1 MTDMTSDS
9 IAQLIYLGAF
19 ALVLGG
25 GFLLTSKLKLSQ
37 TLQMAAIWVLI
48 FIGAIGAVGLWN
60 DIQDDLL
67 ANQTRFDDSGTITI
81 PRSFDGHYYL
91 TLDINGRPT
100 DFIVDTG
107 ATDIVLNR
115 RDAEAVGLDPSN
127 LVFLG
132 RAATANGEV
141 RTALVRLDT
150 VAIGPHEDTN
160 VPAVVNDGD
169 LEQSLL
175 GMGYLQRWGRIEI
188 AGGEMTLSR

>member
-1 MTDMTSDS
+1 MSSDN
-9 IAQLIYLGAF
+9 IAQLIYLGTF

-25 GFLLTSKLKLSQ
+25 GFLLTNKLKLSK
-37 TLQMAAIWVLI
+37 TLQMASAWVLI
-48 FIGAIGAVGLWN
+48 FLGAIAVVGLWD
-60 DIQDDLL
+60 DIQGDLM

-91 TLDINGRPT
+91 TLDINGEPT

-115 RDAEAVGLDPSN
+115 SDAETAGLDPAN
-127 LVFLG
+127 LNFLG

-141 RTALVRLDT
+141 RTAPVRLDT

-160 VPAVVNDGD
+160 VPAVVNDGALD
-169 LEQSLL
+169 QSLL

>member
-1 MTDMTSDS
+1 MSGDS

-25 GFLLTSKLKLSQ
+25 GFLLTSKLKLGK
-37 TLQMAAIWVLI
+37 TLQMAATWVLI
-48 FIGAIGAVGLWN
+48 FLGAIAVVGLWG
-60 DIQDDLL
+60 DIQEDLL
-67 ANQTRFDDSGTITI
+67 VNQTRFDEEGTITV
-81 PRSFDGHYYL
+81 PRSRDGHYYL
-91 TLDINGRPT
+91 TLDINGQPT

-115 RDAEAVGLDPSN
+115 ADAQAVGLDPATLN
-127 LVFLG
+127 FLG

-141 RTALVRLDT
+141 RTATVRLDT

-160 VPAVVNDGD
+160 VPAVVNDGE
-169 LEQSLL
+169 LGQSLL

-188 AGGEMTLSR
+188 TGGEMTLRR

>member
-1 MTDMTSDS
+1 MSGDN

-25 GFLLTSKLKLSQ
+25 GFLLTSKLKLGQ

-48 FIGAIGAVGLWN
+48 FIGAIGVVGLWG

-67 ANQTRFDDSGTITI
+67 VNQTRFDDSGTITI
-81 PRSFDGHYYL
+81 PRSRDGHYYL
-91 TLDINGRPT
+91 TLDINGQPT

-107 ATDIVLNR
+107 TTDIVLNR
-115 RDAEAVGLDPSN
+115 ADAQAAGLNPAN
-127 LVFLG
+127 LTFLG

-141 RTALVRLDT
+141 RTAPVRLDS
-150 VAIGPHEDTN
+150 VAIGPHQDTN
-160 VPAVVNDGD
+160 VPAVVNDGE
-169 LEQSLL
+169 LGQSLL

-188 AGGEMTLSR
+188 TGGEMTLSR

>member
-1 MTDMTSDS
+1 MSGDS
-9 IAQLIYLGAF
+9 IAQLIYLGTF

-25 GFLLTSKLKLSQ
+25 GFLLSSKLKLSQ
-37 TLQMAAIWVLI
+37 TLQMAAIWALI
-48 FIGAIGAVGLWN
+48 FIGAIGVVGLWG

-67 ANQTRFDDSGTITI
+67 SNQTRFDDSGTVTI

-91 TLDINGRPT
+91 TLDINGQPT

-115 RDAEAVGLDPSN
+115 ADAEAAGLDPAN
-127 LVFLG
+127 LHFLG

-141 RTALVRLDT
+141 RTAPVRLDS
-150 VAIGPHEDTN
+150 VIIGPHEDTN
-160 VPAVVNDGD
+160 VPAVVNDGE
-169 LEQSLL
+169 LGQSLL

-188 AGGEMTLSR
+188 FGGEMTLSR

>member
-1 MTDMTSDS
+1 MSGDS

-25 GFLLTSKLKLSQ
+25 GFLLTSKLKLGK
-37 TLQMAAIWVLI
+37 TLQMAATWVLI
-48 FIGAIGAVGLWN
+48 FLGAIAVVGLWG
-60 DIQDDLL
+60 DIQEDLL
-67 ANQTRFDDSGTITI
+67 VNQTRFDEEGTITV
-81 PRSFDGHYYL
+81 PRSRDGHYYL
-91 TLDINGRPT
+91 TLDINGQPT

-115 RDAEAVGLDPSN
+115 ADAQAVGLDPSN
-127 LVFLG
+127 LNFLG

-141 RTALVRLDT
+141 RTATVRLDT

-160 VPAVVNDGD
+160 VPAVVNDGE
-169 LEQSLL
+169 LGQSLL

-188 AGGEMTLSR
+188 TGGEMTLRR

>member
-1 MTDMTSDS
+1 MSGDS
-9 IAQLIYLGAF
+9 IAQLIYLGTF

-25 GFLLTSKLKLSQ
+25 GFLLTSKLKLGQ
-37 TLQMAAIWVLI
+37 TMQMAAIWALI
-48 FIGAIGAVGLWN
+48 FIGAIAVVGLWG

-67 ANQTRFDDSGTITI
+67 ANQTRFDDNGTITI

-91 TLDINGRPT
+91 TLDINGQST

-115 RDAEAVGLDPSN
+115 ADAAAAGLDPATLN
-127 LVFLG
+127 FLG

-141 RTALVRLDT
+141 RTAPVRLDT

-160 VPAVVNDGD
+160 VPAVVNDGALD
-169 LEQSLL
+169 QSLL

-188 AGGEMTLSR
+188 EGGEMTLSR